1 MVGYGLSEEFKV
13 NIGLRQGN
21 DPLLFIMVVALISR
35 KFSKKDVLRK
45 GMYANDLAMIA
56 DKKQEL
62 QEVLEEW
69 KGVFKK
75 EGPIMSREKT
85 EEMWVLHQRE
95 DLNISL
101 DDKEFNQV
109 DGFVKVGGMVNEDEH
124 SEVEMRCR
132 IQQGANAW
140 GKVEGVMLDRNILK
154 KLKRK
159 VLRACVTQA
168 CLNLYLVTVA
178 LTEQQ
183 QQLKVG
189 SGFVE

>member
-69 KGVFKK
+69 KGC
-75 EGPIMSREKT
+75 SRRK
-85 EEMWVLHQRE
+85 
-95 DLNISL
+95 
-101 DDKEFNQV
+101 
-109 DGFVKVGGMVNEDEH
+109 
-124 SEVEMRCR
+124 
-132 IQQGANAW
+132 
-140 GKVEGVMLDRNILK
+140 DR
-154 KLKRK
+154 
-159 VLRACVTQA
+159 
-168 CLNLYLVTVA
+168 
-178 LTEQQ
+178 
-183 QQLKVG
+183 
-189 SGFVE
+189 